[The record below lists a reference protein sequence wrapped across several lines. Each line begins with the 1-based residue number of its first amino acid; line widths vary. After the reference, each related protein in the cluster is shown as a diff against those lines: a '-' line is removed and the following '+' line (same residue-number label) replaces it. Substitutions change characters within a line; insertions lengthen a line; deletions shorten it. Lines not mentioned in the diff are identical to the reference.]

1 MSRIILK
8 SKYLKPKSKTDRG
21 GFVSYIATRTGV
33 VKNLDQLIHVK
44 PTDKQKKLIDDL
56 KSELPSIK
64 LQKEFKAFMENP
76 SVASASELIDA
87 VCEKHYGEVSKKEDF
102 VSYIAERPGVVKSG
116 VHGLFGIEDKQLVLE
131 HVKNEI
137 KEHEGNIWT
146 HVLSIKRDDAIL
158 TGFDTQDAWIHLL
171 RKNHFKMAEAMKINP
186 SQFRWYAA
194 FHDTAY
200 HPHVHIVMYSS
211 DPEQGYLTNNGI
223 EAMKSVFATEIFKN
237 KLSEIYLEKDNIKKK
252 LKAEISEMLPR
263 LERVAEHHTIKSM
276 MMDLHHDLLN
286 YQGRHSYGY
295 LPKGMKMKV
304 DRIMEEIEKI
314 PEVTDLMKK
323 WKELIGLQ
331 YSIYSNEEIPDV
343 SFVHD
348 KTFRPLKNQI
358 IKEAMNINEQNTDES
373 TAFDA
378 MGGTFSLLKHLGGI
392 IRKNA
397 QIQTND
403 LKSDK
408 AIKLKTKLQKM
419 ALGQNENDT
428 QQFS

>member
-1 MSRIILK
+1 
-8 SKYLKPKSKTDRG
+8 
-21 GFVSYIATRTGV
+21 
-33 VKNLDQLIHVK
+33 
-44 PTDKQKKLIDDL
+44 
-56 KSELPSIK
+56 
-64 LQKEFKAFMENP
+64 
-76 SVASASELIDA
+76 
-87 VCEKHYGEVSKKEDF
+87 
-102 VSYIAERPGVVKSG
+102 
-116 VHGLFGIEDKQLVLE
+116 
-131 HVKNEI
+131 
-137 KEHEGNIWT
+137 
-146 HVLSIKRDDAIL
+146 
-158 TGFDTQDAWIHLL
+158 
-171 RKNHFKMAEAMKINP
+171 
-186 SQFRWYAA
+186 
-194 FHDTAY
+194 
-200 HPHVHIVMYSS
+200 
-211 DPEQGYLTNNGI
+211 
-223 EAMKSVFATEIFKN
+223 
-237 KLSEIYLEKDNIKKK
+237 
-252 LKAEISEMLPR
+252 
-263 LERVAEHHTIKSM
+263 
-276 MMDLHHDLLN
+276 
-286 YQGRHSYGY
+286 
-295 LPKGMKMKV
+295 MKV